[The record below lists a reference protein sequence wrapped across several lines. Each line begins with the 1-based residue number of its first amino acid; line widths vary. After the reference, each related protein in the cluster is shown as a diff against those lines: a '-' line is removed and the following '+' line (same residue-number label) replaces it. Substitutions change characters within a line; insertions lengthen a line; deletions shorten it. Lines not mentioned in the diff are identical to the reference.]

1 MRKRN
6 NFSIDP
12 KYLLVF
18 FLIVCLLLIV
28 TSYKFKDNYSP
39 VRAVVGDV
47 VTPMQKGI
55 NGVGSFFSGKM
66 ELFQTKKEL
75 LAENKELQSQ

>member
-55 NGVGSFFSGKM
+55 NGVALSLVERWNCFR
-66 ELFQTKKEL
+66 QRRNCL
-75 LAENKELQSQ
+75 LRIRNYKVN